1 MARTKAIDEK
11 RCVARVVSIGHS
23 LYVTLPPPIRNLA
36 GLKAGDRVAVETDG
50 RTVLFAKI
58 PFEELINRALLKRE
72 LKERN
77 GGAE

>member
-1 MARTKAIDEK
+1 MARVKYIDEK

-23 LYVTLPPPIRNLA
+23 LYVTIPSPIRNLA

-58 PFEELINRALLKRE
+58 PFEELINRALLRRKVQGE
-72 LKERN
+72 GDL
-77 GGAE
+77 